1 MGTEDVRFRDE
12 CVRLDV
18 SNERERERERKKTNK
33 KERER
38 EREGGFE
45 V

>member
-1 MGTEDVRFRDE
+1 LEGG
-12 CVRLDV
+12 
-18 SNERERERERKKTNK
+18 RKRK

-38 EREGGFE
+38 EREREKICGRLEMKKNLTGRKE